1 MQVEAPATAGARSTK
16 ASPLAAFVLLVLCS
30 RNATAQDGPYCEKVR
45 ARAAGD
51 AALLMSPRLFVQGI
65 KFPSNGQLDVG
76 ITAGSGYQVRT
87 GLSFSPLDFYR
98 GLDTLRVA
106 DTDCEQHA
114 TASAIQVL
122 VIKGS
127 LKARLSGLRAQTA
140 YLTAHREEWRQLSDK
155 AVTRLSERVITLTEF
170 DSLRQDV
177 AALEHKLVQAEGD
190 ANQLASIS
198 SRLPEEPPSTLA
210 RQYVERA
217 MRFEEAQSDLRKL
230 EAWQIQL
237 TGGVVPIAPVDWYGV
252 AEVSFNFGGLAR
264 SRQERRYLE
273 ARGDELRHASYEPES
288 QLSEFRA
295 QATAA
300 LDEARH
306 DLAIVER
313 DVAVFA
319 STRGILEKS
328 EAASVAQTLDTLTVQ
343 QIATEAD
350 GVYLR
355 ADITELASL
364 LGESNGK

>member
-1 MQVEAPATAGARSTK
+1 
-16 ASPLAAFVLLVLCS
+16 
-30 RNATAQDGPYCEKVR
+30 
-45 ARAAGD
+45 
-51 AALLMSPRLFVQGI
+51 MSPRLFVQGI
-65 KFPSNGQLDVG
+65 KFPGNGQLDVG
-76 ITAGSGYQVRT
+76 VTAGSGYQMRT
-87 GLSFSPLDFYR
+87 GLAFSPLDFYR

-106 DTDCEQHA
+106 DADCEQHD

-122 VIKGS
+122 VVKGS
-127 LKARLSGLRAQTA
+127 LQARLSGLRAQAA

-155 AVTRLSERVITLTEF
+155 AVTRLSERVITLVEF

-177 AALEHKLVQAEGD
+177 DALEHKLVQAEGD

-198 SRLPEEPPSTLA
+198 SRLPEEPLSTLA

-230 EAWQIQL
+230 DAWQIQL
-237 TGGVVPIAPVDWYGV
+237 TGGIVPIAPVDWYGV

-264 SRQERRYLE
+264 YPQERRYLQ
-273 ARGDELRHASYEPES
+273 ARGDELRQASYEPES
-288 QLSEFRA
+288 QLREFRA

-319 STRGILEKS
+319 STRGILQKS
-328 EAASVAQTLDTLTVQ
+328 EAASVAQSLDTLTVQ
-343 QIATEAD
+343 QIAAEAD

-364 LGESNGK
+364 LGETNGK